1 MSVFSENLILE
12 TINMIKLHNLDIRTV
27 TLALS
32 LRDCISDDVDVVC
45 EKIYNKIIKYA
56 KNLDAYTT
64 EIENDYSI
72 PIINKRIAVT
82 PVSIVGEACCSKE
95 NYIKIAKTLDK
106 AAKEVK
112 VNFIGGYSAL
122 VEKGFTKG
130 DLALMESIP
139 EALAATE
146 RLCSSLNLASSKA
159 GINMDAVLKMADTIK
174 QTAELTADSDGI
186 GAAKLV
192 CFCNSASDNPFM
204 AGAYCGYG
212 EPECSLNIGISG
224 PGVVMA
230 AIKKLPKEADFS
242 DLANKIKQVAYK
254 ITTTGELVGRK
265 LAQKLDI
272 PFGVIDLSLAPTPA
286 ENDSVAGIF
295 QAMGLEHAG
304 AHGTTAALAMLND
317 AVKKGG
323 TMASSHVG
331 GLSGAFIP
339 VSEDAGMI
347 EAASNGYI
355 TFDKLEAMT
364 SVCSVGLDMIAI
376 PGDTAVETIAGI
388 IADEMAIGM
397 INKKTTAVRI
407 IPVPGKKVGDSAIYG
422 GLLGEAPIMP
432 VSKLSS
438 KEFVLRGGRIPAPIH
453 SLNN

>member
-1 MSVFSENLILE
+1 MPVFNENLILE

-27 TLALS
+27 TLTLS
-32 LRDCISDDVDVVC
+32 LRDCMAEDVDVVC
-45 EKIYNKIIKYA
+45 EKIYKKILKYA
-56 KNLDAYTT
+56 GNLTAYAQ
-64 EIENDYSI
+64 EIEDDYSI

-82 PVSIVGEACCSKE
+82 PISIIGESCK
-95 NYIKIAKTLDK
+95 NPDYVRIAKTLDE
-106 AAKEVK
+106 AAKA
-112 VNFIGGYSAL
+112 VNVDFIGGFSAL
-122 VEKGFTKG
+122 VEKGCTKG
-130 DLALMESIP
+130 DLALIESIP
-139 EALAATE
+139 ESLATTE
-146 RLCSSLNLASSKA
+146 RLCSSVNLASSKA
-159 GINMDAVLKMADTIK
+159 GINMDAVLKMAEIIK
-174 QTAELTADSDGI
+174 KSAELTADKDGFA
-186 GAAKLV
+186 AAKLV

-212 EPECSLNIGISG
+212 EPECALNVGVSG
-224 PGVVMA
+224 PGVVRA
-230 AIKKLPKEADFS
+230 AIEKMPEGSDFS

-272 PFGVIDLSLAPTPA
+272 PFGVVDLSLAPTPA
-286 ENDSVAGIF
+286 EGDSVAGIF

-323 TMASSHVG
+323 IMASSYVG

-347 EAASNGYI
+347 EAATKGCL

-376 PGDTAVETIAGI
+376 SGDTCIETIAGI

-407 IPVPGKKVGDSAIYG
+407 IPVPGKKVGEVAVYG
-422 GLLGEAPIMP
+422 GLFGKAPIMP
-432 VSKLSS
+432 ISKLSS
-438 KEFVLRGGRIPAPIH
+438 EKFVKRGGRIPAPIH

>member
-1 MSVFSENLILE
+1 MTIFSENLILE
-12 TINMIKLHNLDIRTV
+12 TINMIKMHNLDIRTV
-27 TLALS
+27 TLTLS

-45 EKIYNKIIKYA
+45 EKIYTKIIKYA
-56 KNLDAYTT
+56 KNLNLYAT

-82 PVSIVGEACCSKE
+82 PISIIGESCK
-95 NYIKIAKTLDK
+95 NMDYVKIAKTLDK
-106 AAKEVK
+106 AAKD
-112 VNFIGGYSAL
+112 VNVDFIGGFSAL
-122 VEKGFTKG
+122 VEKGCTKG
-130 DLALMESIP
+130 DKALIASIP
-139 EALAATE
+139 EALSTTE
-146 RLCSSLNLASSKA
+146 RLCSSINLASSKA
-159 GINMDAVLKMADTIK
+159 GINMNAVLKMAETIK
-174 QTAELTADSDGI
+174 KSAEMTADKDGFA
-186 GAAKLV
+186 AAKLV
-192 CFCNSASDNPFM
+192 CFCNSAGDNPFM

-212 EPECSLNIGISG
+212 EPECALNIGVSG
-224 PGVVMA
+224 PGVIRA
-230 AIKKLPKEADFS
+230 AIEAMSDSADFS

-286 ENDSVAGIF
+286 KGDSVAGIF
-295 QAMGLEHAG
+295 KAMGLENAG

-323 TMASSHVG
+323 VMASSHVG

-339 VSEDAGMI
+339 VSEDSEMV
-347 EAASNGYI
+347 EAAAYGYL

-364 SVCSVGLDMIAI
+364 SVCSVGLDMIAV
-376 PGDTAVETIAGI
+376 PGDTSVETIAGI

-407 IPVPGKKVGDSAIYG
+407 IPVPNKKIGETAIYG
-422 GLLGEAPIMP
+422 GLFGEAPIMP
-432 VSKLSS
+432 ISKLSS
-438 KEFVLRGGRIPAPIH
+438 EKFVRKGGRIPAPIH

>member
-1 MSVFSENLILE
+1 MINEDLILE
-12 TINMIKLHNLDIRTV
+12 TINMIKLYNLDIRTV

-32 LRDCISDDVDVVC
+32 LRDCVDSDVNVVC
-45 EKIYNKIIKYA
+45 DNIYNKILHYSKHLVEYA
-56 KNLDAYTT
+56 N
-64 EIENDYSI
+64 EFENDYSI
-72 PIINKRIAVT
+72 PIVNKRIAVT
-82 PVSIVGEACCSKE
+82 PISLVGEGCK
-95 NYIKIAKTLDK
+95 NPDYVKIAKTLDK
-106 AAKEVK
+106 AAKDAG
-112 VNFIGGYSAL
+112 VNFIGGFSAL
-122 VEKGFTKG
+122 VEKGMTKG
-130 DLALMESIP
+130 DKLLIESIP
-139 EALAATE
+139 EALAETE
-146 RLCSSLNLASSKA
+146 FVCSSVNVASSKA
-159 GINMDAVLKMADTIK
+159 GINMDAVLKMAETVK
-174 QTAELTADSDGI
+174 KAAELTKDKDGL

-192 CFCNSASDNPFM
+192 VFCNSPGDNPFM
-204 AGAYCGYG
+204 AGAFCGVG
-212 EPECSLNIGISG
+212 EPECALNVGVSG
-224 PGVVMA
+224 PGVVRA
-230 AIKKLPKEADFS
+230 AIESLDKNADFS
-242 DLANKIKQVAYK
+242 ELSNKIKQIAYK

-265 LAQKLDI
+265 LAAKLNI

-286 ENDSVAGIF
+286 VGDSVAGIF

-323 TMASSHVG
+323 IMASSHVG

-347 EAASNGYI
+347 EATSKGYL

-376 PGDTAVETIAGI
+376 PGNTPVETIAGI

-407 IPVPGKKVGDSAIYG
+407 IPVVGKNIGDEVIYG
-422 GLLGEAPIMP
+422 GLLGQAPVIA
-432 VSKLSS
+432 VNKLSS
-438 KEFVLRGGRIPAPIH
+438 KNFIQRGGRIPAPIH

>member
-1 MSVFSENLILE
+1 MAIINENNILE

-27 TLALS
+27 TLSLS
-32 LRDCISDDVDVVC
+32 LRDCIDRDVNVVC
-45 EKIYNKIIKYA
+45 ENIHNKITKYA
-56 KNLDAYTT
+56 KNLVEYAD
-64 EIENDYSI
+64 EFENEYSI

-82 PVSIVGEACCSKE
+82 PISLIGEACK
-95 NYIKIAKTLDK
+95 NPDYVKIAKTLDN
-106 AAKEVK
+106 AGKEVG
-112 VNFIGGYSAL
+112 VNFIGGFSAL
-122 VEKGFTKG
+122 VEKGCTKG
-130 DLALMESIP
+130 DELLIESIP
-139 EALAATE
+139 EALAQTDF
-146 RLCSSLNLASSKA
+146 LCSSVNIASSKA
-159 GINMDAVLKMADTIK
+159 GINMNAVLKMAETIK
-174 QTAELTADSDGI
+174 KAAELTKDKDCI

-192 CFCNSASDNPFM
+192 CFCNSPGDNPFM
-204 AGAYCGYG
+204 AGAFCGIG
-212 EPECSLNIGISG
+212 EPECALNVGVSG
-224 PGVVMA
+224 PGVVRA
-230 AIKKLPKEADFS
+230 AVLDLPEGADMS
-242 DLANKIKQVAYK
+242 DLANKIKQTAYK

-265 LAQKLDI
+265 LAKRLGI

-286 ENDSVAGIF
+286 MGDSVAGIF

-323 TMASSHVG
+323 IMASSHVG

-347 EAASNGYI
+347 DAAAKRYL

-376 PGDTAVETIAGI
+376 PGDTPVDTIAGM

-407 IPVPGKKVGDSAIYG
+407 IPAIGKKAGDCVSWG
-422 GLLGEAPIMP
+422 GLLGEAPVME
-432 VSKLSS
+432 VNKLSS
-438 KEFVLRGGRIPAPIH
+438 TGFVRRGGRIPAPIH

>member
-1 MSVFSENLILE
+1 MFNEELILE
-12 TINMIKLHNLDIRTV
+12 TINMIKRHNLDIRTV

-32 LRDCISDDVDVVC
+32 LRDCMGEEVDVVC
-45 EKIYNKIIKYA
+45 EKIYNKIVKYA
-56 KNLDAYTT
+56 KNLDAYAK
-64 EIENDYSI
+64 EIEDDYSI

-82 PVSIVGEACCSKE
+82 PISIVGESCK
-95 NYIKIAKTLDK
+95 NPDYVRIARTLDR
-106 AAKEVK
+106 AAKD
-112 VNFIGGYSAL
+112 VNVDFIGGFSAL

-130 DLALMESIP
+130 DLALIESIP
-139 EALAATE
+139 EALASTDRICA
-146 RLCSSLNLASSKA
+146 SVNLASSKA
-159 GINMDAVLKMADTIK
+159 GINMDAVLKMAEIVK
-174 QTAELTADSDGI
+174 KSAELTSDRDGF

-212 EPECSLNIGISG
+212 EPECALNVGVSG
-224 PGVVMA
+224 PGVVRA
-230 AIKKLPKEADFS
+230 AIESLPKDADFS
-242 DLANKIKQVAYK
+242 IVANTIKQVAYK

-265 LAQKLDI
+265 LAKKLDI

-286 ENDSVAGIF
+286 VGDSVAGIF

-323 TMASSHVG
+323 IMASSHVG

-347 EAASNGYI
+347 EATSKGCL

-364 SVCSVGLDMIAI
+364 SVCSVGLDMIAVS
-376 PGDTAVETIAGI
+376 GDTTVETIAGI

-397 INKKTTAVRI
+397 INKKTTAVRV
-407 IPVPGKKVGDSAIYG
+407 IPVPGKKVGEVAVYG
-422 GLLGEAPIMP
+422 GLFGEAPIMP
-432 VSKLSS
+432 ISKLSS
-438 KEFVLRGGRIPAPIH
+438 EVFVKRGGRIPAPIH